1 MEKELKINIYE
12 AELLASALRDAIEAD
27 TKKAWFEIKEKQ
39 IAQMHTLLKSIQN
52 LHSTTRVA

>member
-27 TKKAWFEIKEKQ
+27 TKKAWFETKEKQ
-39 IAQMHTLLKSIQN
+39 IAEMHTLLKSIQN
-52 LHSTTRVA
+52 LHSATRVA

>member
-27 TKKAWFEIKEKQ
+27 TKK
-39 IAQMHTLLKSIQN
+39 LGLKPKKSK
-52 LHSTTRVA
+52 LHKCTYC